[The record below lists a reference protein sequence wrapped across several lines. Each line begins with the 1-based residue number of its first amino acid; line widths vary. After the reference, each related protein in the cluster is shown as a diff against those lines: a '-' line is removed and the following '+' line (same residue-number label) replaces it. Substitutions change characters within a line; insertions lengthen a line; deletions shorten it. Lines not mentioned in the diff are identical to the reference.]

1 MGDPA
6 ARAEYEHAL
15 RTGRYRWGDE
25 TEQIGFDDGLR
36 ALPFWIDLME
46 TNCCRFCSIRCYVF
60 DHWFD
65 LKFQTEGGHGLST
78 PVAEAR
84 RFVARAGGRFVWS
97 RVAGSYLGGVYVAA
111 PR

>member
-25 TEQIGFDDGLR
+25 TEQIAFDDGLR

-46 TNCCRFCSIRCYVF
+46 TNCCRLSSIRCYVF

-65 LKFQTEGGHGLST
+65 LEFDTEGGRGLGT

-97 RVAGSYLGGVYVAA
+97 RVAGRYLGGVYVPA
-111 PR
+111 PQ